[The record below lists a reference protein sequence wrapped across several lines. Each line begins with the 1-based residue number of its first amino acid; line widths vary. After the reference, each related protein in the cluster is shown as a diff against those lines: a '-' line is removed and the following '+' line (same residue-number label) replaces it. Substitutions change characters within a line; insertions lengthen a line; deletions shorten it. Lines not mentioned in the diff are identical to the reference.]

1 MCFHI
6 QVSSN
11 IEQMQNRFHA
21 IANSM
26 NKQFS
31 SGNFSAFTFPYIP
44 VITNKNPNEIQFF
57 RWGLIPHWSKN
68 EDIKNYTLNARIE
81 TISEK
86 PSFKYSLKN
95 RCLVIIDG
103 FYEWKWL
110 DPTGKKKEKYYITLD
125 DSLEKP
131 FAIGGLYS
139 IWNNPETK
147 QEIPTFT
154 ILTLQARGIMEEIH
168 NSKKRMPFILHQDIE
183 NDWLEGKIDS
193 YRDVPLI
200 AHRIS

>member
-6 QVSSN
+6 KISSN
-11 IEQMQNRFHA
+11 IEQIQNRFDA
-21 IANSM
+21 VIKNNSI
-26 NKQFS
+26 KFS
-31 SGNFSAFTFPYIP
+31 SGDFTAFTFPYIP
-44 VITNKNPNEIQFF
+44 VITNKSPKEIQFF

-81 TISEK
+81 TIREK
-86 PSFKYSLKN
+86 PSFKYYLEN
-95 RCLVIIDG
+95 RCFVIVDG

-110 DPTGKKKEKYYITLD
+110 DPLGKKKQKYFITID
-125 DSLEKP
+125 DSLKKP

-139 IWNNPETK
+139 IWNHPETK
-147 QEIPTFT
+147 QQIPTFT
-154 ILTLQARGIMEEIH
+154 ILTIQAKGIMEEIH

-183 NDWLEGKIDS
+183 NNWLEDGVDAYHDI
-193 YRDVPLI
+193 PLI